1 MERTPESVHHGAQ
14 KLSDEEL
21 ITDSN
26 DEHEHDDG
34 LSEVDEREN
43 LDEISLNVSS
53 VGTRESKHFQRGL
66 ADLPKNLNLSPFHNQ
81 NLLGL
86 S

>member
-1 MERTPESVHHGAQ
+1 MDDTPASVHHGAQ

-26 DEHEHDDG
+26 DEHEDG

-43 LDEISLNVSS
+43 LDEVSLNVSS
-53 VGTRESKHFQRGL
+53 VGTRESQNFQRGL